1 MLVGHVAAGFL
12 GKRVAPSL
20 SLGTAV
26 AAGLAADLLWGLF
39 LISGVE
45 RFEIVHPGPTL
56 MTSEVVTHID
66 WSHSL
71 ALDLVWAALFAG
83 LYFWWRRDWRA
94 AWVLAAA
101 VLSHWM
107 LDFAS
112 HRPDMPLAPG
122 NPRVFGLGLW
132 NSIPATL
139 VVEGG
144 VWILA
149 AVLYVRATQAKR
161 RAVHFVTWIGFALIT
176 LAWYNNIAGP
186 PPAMNFRIAGAAS
199 LTFFV
204 LITAWAFWIDRWR
217 VAAYECQK

>member
-1 MLVGHVAAGFL
+1 MLAGHVAAGFL
-12 GKRVAPSL
+12 GKRIAPSL

-39 LISGVE
+39 LIGGVE
-45 RFEIVHPGPTL
+45 SYEIVHPGRTI

-71 ALDLVWAALFAG
+71 ALDLVWAVLIAG
-83 LYFWWRRDWRA
+83 VYFWWRRDRRA

-101 VLSHWM
+101 VLSHWL

-112 HRPDMPLAPG
+112 HKPDMPLAPG
-122 NPRVFGLGLW
+122 IPRYFGLGLW
-132 NSIPATL
+132 ASIPGSL

-144 VWILA
+144 LWVLA
-149 AVLYVRATQAKR
+149 VVVYLRGTQAKG
-161 RAVHFVTWIGFALIT
+161 RAAHFVLWIGFALIT

-186 PPAMNFRIAGAAS
+186 PPALNYRTAGVAS
-199 LTFFV
+199 LTFFL
-204 LITAWAFWIDRWR
+204 LITAWAFWLNRWR
-217 VAAYECQK
+217 AAARG